1 MQELEDNFVDGSLA
15 IPAHIE
21 ETSERSEVECPQE
34 NLDVAD
40 NTSKTTRKRRA
51 SSEKEP
57 RVALGTVDVN
67 APKRKSGKRKGSL
80 GKEEQPPTR
89 TILAYAEHDKSK
101 EASNVAVVFKHVLM
115 VADTVTRVEQ
125 RMKDAHERVEERL
138 KVILADVQRLS
149 KQLEQ
154 HITRCE
160 QAREDHSHRLFQS
173 SCGDSLL
180 PSSSCGDSLLPSQPA
195 AMISMDASSIHPSVL
210 AEALPQSLSQSP
222 WITATHCSMPKP
234 IGPVS
239 AKYQELAA
247 EEIDRAGLKSIPEV
261 LQKYPDLQT
270 ESKIGILAVKLAR
283 EALFGDKTLKRCTP
297 RGWQDIPALP
307 QAELNLL
314 KTALWNQ
321 FPRYW
326 SCPEEF
332 ERRWVVAQ
340 DAVAQACKRL
350 RHK

>member
-1 MQELEDNFVDGSLA
+1 M
-15 IPAHIE
+15 
-21 ETSERSEVECPQE
+21 
-34 NLDVAD
+34 AD

-51 SSEKEP
+51 SSENEP

-67 APKRKSGKRKGSL
+67 APKRKSGKRKGSQ
-80 GKEEQPPTR
+80 GKEEQPPTG

-125 RMKDAHERVEERL
+125 KMKDVHERVEERL
-138 KVILADVQRLS
+138 KVILADVQCLS

-160 QAREDHSHRLFQS
+160 QAREDHSHRLFQ
-173 SCGDSLL
+173 
-180 PSSSCGDSLLPSQPA
+180 SSCGDSLLPSQPA

-210 AEALPQSLSQSP
+210 AEALPQSLPQSP
-222 WITATHCSMPKP
+222 RVTATHCSMPKP

-261 LQKYPDLQT
+261 LQKYPDFT
-270 ESKIGILAVKLAR
+270 
-283 EALFGDKTLKRCTP
+283 
-297 RGWQDIPALP
+297 
-307 QAELNLL
+307 N
-314 KTALWNQ
+314 
-321 FPRYW
+321 
-326 SCPEEF
+326 
-332 ERRWVVAQ
+332 
-340 DAVAQACKRL
+340 
-350 RHK
+350 